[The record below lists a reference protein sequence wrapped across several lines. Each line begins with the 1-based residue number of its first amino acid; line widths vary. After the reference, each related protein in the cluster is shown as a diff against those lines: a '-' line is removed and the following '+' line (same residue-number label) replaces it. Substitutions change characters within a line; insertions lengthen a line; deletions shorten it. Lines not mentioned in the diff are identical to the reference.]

1 MPDGPDKKDFYRK
14 IMALLDWL
22 TLTLT
27 PGCGPATARR
37 LLDHLGETGAATATP
52 ATMAGVPGLREEV
65 RRHLGDPAIRQRAAE
80 ELERCQ
86 RAGVNLV
93 AWDDPRYPA
102 LLKEIANPPLVLYVK
117 GDATLLAAPALAV
130 VGARAATSYGQKI
143 AGEISAGLARHGFTV
158 VSGLALGIDGMAHRH
173 ALRAGG
179 KTIAILG
186 CGVDLPYPAQHRDL
200 YQEIAGQGALVSD
213 YPLGTPP
220 EGFRFPARNRII
232 SGLCRGVVVIEA
244 AKHSGSLI
252 TAELAMEQG
261 REVFAVPGRVDSA
274 KSEGCHRLIREGATL
289 IHTVADILVELD
301 YSAPVA
307 IKAPRPAAATQELSA
322 EEQSIV
328 ACLEAYP
335 KDIDTIITTTRLSAQ
350 RVATLLLGLE
360 LKGVVASHPGQQY
373 LRLGA
378 TS

>member
-1 MPDGPDKKDFYRK
+1 MADRPDKKDFHRR
-14 IMALLDWL
+14 IMTLLDWL
-22 TLTLT
+22 ILTLT

-37 LLDHLGETGAATATP
+37 LLDYLGEVGAAAATVD
-52 ATMAGVPGLREEV
+52 ALAAVPGLRTEV
-65 RRHLGDPAIRQRAAE
+65 RRHLGDPAIRQRAAT
-80 ELERCQ
+80 ELERCEKL
-86 RAGVNLV
+86 GLHLV

-117 GDATLLAAPALAV
+117 GDPALLNTPALAV

-143 AGEISAGLARHGFTV
+143 AGEISAGLACHGFTV
-158 VSGLALGIDGMAHRH
+158 VSGLALGIDGVAHRH
-173 ALRAGG
+173 ALQNGG
-179 KTIAILG
+179 KTIAVLG

-200 YQEIAGQGALVSD
+200 YQAIADQGALVSD
-213 YPLGTPP
+213 YPLSTPP
-220 EGFRFPARNRII
+220 DGFRFPARNRII
-232 SGLCRGVVVIEA
+232 SGLCRGVIVIEA

-289 IHTVADILVELD
+289 VHSVADILAELD
-301 YSAPVA
+301 YPSPVTTASPQAPAV
-307 IKAPRPAAATQELSA
+307 PLSA

-350 RVATLLLGLE
+350 QVATLLLGLE

>member
-1 MPDGPDKKDFYRK
+1 MPDGPNKKDFSRK

-37 LLDHLGETGAATATP
+37 LLDHLGEIGAACATP
-52 ATMAGVPGLREEV
+52 ATLAGIPGLREEV
-65 RRHLGDPAIRQRAAE
+65 RRQLGDPAIRQRAAE

-86 RAGVNLV
+86 RAGVELV

-117 GDATLLAAPALAV
+117 GDAALLAAPALAV

-158 VSGLALGIDGMAHRH
+158 VSGLALGIDGIAHRH
-173 ALRAGG
+173 ALSAGG
-179 KTIAILG
+179 KTIAVLG

-200 YQEIAGQGALVSD
+200 YQEIADQGALVSD

-289 IHTVADILVELD
+289 IHTVADILAELD

-307 IKAPRPAAATQELSA
+307 TQASPPAAARQDLSA

-335 KDIDTIITTTRLSAQ
+335 QDIDTIITTTRLSAQ
-350 RVATLLLGLE
+350 KVATLLLGLE

>member
-1 MPDGPDKKDFYRK
+1 
-14 IMALLDWL
+14 MALLDWL

-37 LLDHLGETGAATATP
+37 LLDHFGELGAALATP
-52 ATMAGVPGLREEV
+52 QALTGVTGLREEA
-65 RRHLGDPAIRQRAAE
+65 RQQLGAPAIRQRAAE
-80 ELERCQ
+80 ELERCL
-86 RAGVNLV
+86 RAGIELV

-117 GDATLLAAPALAV
+117 GDAALLNTRAVAV
-130 VGARAATSYGQKI
+130 VGARAATTYGQKI
-143 AGEISAGLARHGFTV
+143 AGELSAGLARHGVTV
-158 VSGLALGIDGMAHRH
+158 VSGLALGIDGVAHRQ
-173 ALRAGG
+173 ALSAGG
-179 KTIAILG
+179 KTIAVLG
-186 CGVDLPYPAQHRDL
+186 CGVDIAYPAQHRTL
-200 YQEIAGQGALVSD
+200 YQEIADQGALVSD
-213 YPLGTPP
+213 YPLATQP

-261 REVFAVPGRVDSA
+261 REVFAVPGRIDSA
-274 KSEGCHRLIREGATL
+274 KSEGCHRLIREGAVL
-289 IHTVADILVELD
+289 VHSVADILAELD
-301 YSAPVA
+301 YAV
-307 IKAPRPAAATQELSA
+307 PAAAEPPRTPAVSLSA
-322 EEQSIV
+322 EEQTIV

-335 KDIDTIITTTRLSAQ
+335 KDIDTIITASRFSAQ
-350 RVATLLLGLE
+350 KVATLLLGLE

>member
-1 MPDGPDKKDFYRK
+1 MPDRPNKKEFSRK

-37 LLDHLGETGAATATP
+37 LLDHFGELGAAAAVPTAL
-52 ATMAGVPGLREEV
+52 AGVPGLREEV
-65 RRHLGDPAIRQRAAE
+65 RQSLGDPAIRQRAVE
-80 ELERCQ
+80 ELERCDK
-86 RAGVNLV
+86 AGVHLL

-117 GDATLLAAPALAV
+117 GDAALLATPALAV

-143 AGEISAGLARHGFTV
+143 AGEIAAALARHGFGV
-158 VSGLALGIDGMAHRH
+158 VSGLALGIDGVAHRN
-173 ALRAGG
+173 AIAAGG
-179 KTIAILG
+179 KTIAVLG
-186 CGVDLPYPAQHRDL
+186 CGVDVAYPAQHRGL
-200 YQEIAGQGALVSD
+200 YQEIAEQGVLVSD
-213 YPLGTPP
+213 YPLSTPP

-261 REVFAVPGRVDSA
+261 REVFAVPGRIDSA

-289 IHTVADILVELD
+289 IHSVADILAELNYPDSTAVEPRQ
-301 YSAPVA
+301 AP
-307 IKAPRPAAATQELSA
+307 ATTQPLSA

-350 RVATLLLGLE
+350 KVATLLLGLE
-360 LKGVVASHPGQQY
+360 LKGVVTAHPGQQY
-373 LRLGA
+373 QRLGA